1 MIMKITDKA
10 AKSLENTTYTKEEAL
25 VLEREIEEAL
35 NSTQSKQGTTWFNVG
50 SASVWERSQSS
61 FPNPQTREKSS
72 HLVKCHVQL
81 REFNMSQLSKMLPFS
96 FCCRQKLLLFYAYIY
111 SLCLY
116 TRSINLSALYS
127 ITVHLYV
134 IRNVHNFRDL

>member
-1 MIMKITDKA
+1 MKITDKA

-61 FPNPQTREKSS
+61 FPNP
-72 HLVKCHVQL
+72 
-81 REFNMSQLSKMLPFS
+81 
-96 FCCRQKLLLFYAYIY
+96 
-111 SLCLY
+111 
-116 TRSINLSALYS
+116 
-127 ITVHLYV
+127 
-134 IRNVHNFRDL
+134 